1 MFKGNGVVQLTG
13 RRPYEGVMPPY
24 KAVIKGNFEIFASS
38 PVDNEIWHTVQV
50 TPRVT
55 KWIKEQNT
63 SMWYSHKTSSKYKV
77 LDTFDIHNK
86 LYTMMALK
94 FS

>member
-1 MFKGNGVVQLTG
+1 MFKGRGMVQLTG
-13 RRPYEGVMPPY
+13 RRPYEGVMPPS
-24 KAVIKGNFEIFASS
+24 KAVILGNFEIHSS
-38 PVDNEIWHTVQV
+38 AQVDDETWYTVQV

-55 KWIKEQNT
+55 KWIREQNS
-63 SMWYSHKTSSKYKV
+63 SMWYSHKTANNYKV

-86 LYTMMALK
+86 LYTMMAIK